1 MRVLTITT
9 PDVENGLGNRVTI
22 WFAGCSHRCVGC
34 HNQHTWDYNQGTPLF
49 DDGVIEKIFSEV
61 DKDYIS
67 GITLAGGDPFSQ
79 SDESLIELLKFIR
92 MYKSAFPEKNI
103 WVYSGATYE

>member
-67 GITLAGGDPFSQ
+67 IISMDDKILKIKCNEDAAIGDTFNVFADNVS
-79 SDESLIELLKFIR
+79 INMKVVGLL
-92 MYKSAFPEKNI
+92 
-103 WVYSGATYE
+103 